1 MNIVHIYWGLS
12 YGGIETMLVNIINK
26 QVEAGAH
33 VSIMLIN
40 DLYADELLARLDPS
54 VGIINIG
61 RKRGSRSLSFI
72 NRINRQL
79 DIARP
84 DIIHLHHTATSNFIS
99 RRWRPR
105 MCCTVH
111 DIPHGKKGY
120 SNRWI
125 NLCQWMLNPRL
136 NNVRAIQLIPR
147 IFAISDSVARG
158 LSEVYGISSTVVY
171 NGIVT
176 DIFRHRKPEMPTAG
190 SLKIVQVS
198 RLDHIKKGQD
208 LLLEAIQLLRKQ
220 GIDNIDVTFI
230 GEGDSMAMLKDMAE
244 QLGLKGH
251 VHFAGVKPQSH
262 IAAHLRDFDLFVQP
276 SRKEGFGLTVAEA
289 MASML
294 PVLVSAGQGPAEIT
308 EGDTFGYTF
317 ANGDATDLA
326 DKIRHIRDNYPQAL
340 QKAAKACRE
349 VAGNYSV
356 AATANSYLGH
366 YNTIINSLHEKN

>member
-12 YGGIETMLVNIINK
+12 YGGIETMLINIINK

-33 VSIMLIN
+33 VSMMLIN
-40 DLYADELLARLDPS
+40 DLYAEELIARLNPAVD
-54 VGIINIG
+54 VINIG
-61 RKRGSRSLSFI
+61 RRPGSRSLSFI
-72 NRINRQL
+72 GKINRQL

-111 DIPHGKKGY
+111 DIPHGKKGW

-125 NLCQWMLNPRL
+125 NLCQWMLRPRL

-147 IFAISDSVARG
+147 IFAISGSVARG
-158 LSEVYGISSTVVY
+158 LSDMYGIPSTIVY
-171 NGIVT
+171 NGITT
-176 DIFRHRKPEMPTAG
+176 DIFKRRSAAMPSG
-190 SLKIVQVS
+190 GIFRIVQVS

-208 LLLEAIQLLRKQ
+208 ILLEAIHRLQSQ

-230 GEGDSMAMLKDMAE
+230 GEGDSLSILQDMTEKFGLKDRI
-244 QLGLKGH
+244 
-251 VHFAGVKPQSH
+251 HFTGVKPQSH
-262 IAAHLRDFDLFVQP
+262 IAEHLCDFDLFVQP

-289 MASML
+289 MASAV

-308 EGDTFGYTF
+308 QGDTFGYTF
-317 ANGDATDLA
+317 ANGDAADLA
-326 DKIRHIRDNYPQAL
+326 DKIRHIRDNYQQAL
-340 QKAAKACRE
+340 RKAGKACRE
-349 VAGNYSV
+349 VADRYSV
-356 AATANSYLGH
+356 TATANAYLGH
-366 YNTIINSLHEKN
+366 YNSIINCLNEKN